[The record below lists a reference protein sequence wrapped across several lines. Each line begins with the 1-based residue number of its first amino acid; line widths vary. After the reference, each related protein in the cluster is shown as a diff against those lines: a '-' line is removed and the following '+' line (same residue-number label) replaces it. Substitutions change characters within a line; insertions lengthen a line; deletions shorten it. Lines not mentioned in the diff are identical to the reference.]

1 MSTLWLYGDSFT
13 EPSGLDYD
21 HDLWWE
27 QLADKLG
34 VTKVVNQ
41 ARSGLPNSFIALKL
55 GEDLPK
61 IKPDDHVFLQL
72 TDQDRVWLFEKE
84 PRLSNFRNLS
94 EKDNHLTKAQQKAL
108 KEYTVHFF
116 NPTQN
121 QVIRELTKFFA
132 LGATRANTR
141 VLDAFDFMAGV
152 DGTLVEVSINEYV
165 GDTVAERQRNMDKD
179 WRLGEG
185 EKRPNHLSPNNHA
198 ILADKVYNWFTK
210 SNYML
215 DLTTD
220 FEKKFLTIPAK

>member
-21 HDLWWE
+21 YDLWWE
-27 QLADKLG
+27 QLAEKLG
-34 VTKVVNQ
+34 VTDIVNQ

-61 IKPDDHVFLQL
+61 IQSNDYVFVQL
-72 TDQDRVWLFEKE
+72 TDQDRVWLFETE
-84 PRLSNFRNLS
+84 PRLSNFRNLA
-94 EKDNHLTKAQQKAL
+94 EKDSHLTKEQQKAI
-108 KEYTVHFF
+108 KEYTLHFF

-132 LGATRANTR
+132 MGATRANTR

-165 GDTVAERQRNMDKD
+165 GDTVAERQRNMDRD
-179 WRLGEG
+179 WRLGDG
-185 EKRPNHLSPNNHA
+185 EKRPNHLSPANHV
-198 ILADKVYNWFTK
+198 ILADKMYKWFTK
-210 SNYML
+210 TNYKL

-220 FEKKFLTIPAK
+220 FEKKFLTV

>member
-21 HDLWWE
+21 YDLWWE
-27 QLADKLG
+27 QLAEKLG
-34 VTKVVNQ
+34 VTDIVNQ

-61 IKPDDHVFLQL
+61 IQSNDYVFVQL

-84 PRLSNFRNLS
+84 PRLSNFRNLA
-94 EKDNHLTKAQQKAL
+94 EKDSHLTKEQQKAI
-108 KEYTVHFF
+108 KEYTLHFF

-132 LGATRANTR
+132 MGATRANTR

-165 GDTVAERQRNMDKD
+165 GDTVAERQRNMDRD
-179 WRLGEG
+179 WRLGDG
-185 EKRPNHLSPNNHA
+185 EKRPNHLSPANHV
-198 ILADKVYNWFTK
+198 ILADKMYKWFTK
-210 SNYML
+210 TNYKL

-220 FEKKFLTIPAK
+220 FEKKFLTV

>member
-13 EPSGLDYD
+13 EPAGLDYE

-34 VTKVVNQ
+34 VTNVVNQ

-55 GEDLPK
+55 GEDLHK
-61 IKPDDHVFLQL
+61 IQPNDHVFVQL

-94 EKDNHLTKAQQKAL
+94 EKDNHLTTAQQKAL
-108 KEYTVHFF
+108 KEYMVHFF
-116 NPTQN
+116 NPIQN

-132 LGATRANTR
+132 MGATGANTR

-179 WRLGEG
+179 WRLGDG
-185 EKRPNHLSPNNHA
+185 EKRPNHLSSANHT
-198 ILADKVYNWFTK
+198 ILADKMHKWFTK
-210 SNYML
+210 TNYML

-220 FEKKFLTIPAK
+220 FEKNFLTV